1 MKFETQFETCNVIM
15 SITPVEEETKLNLIF
30 LPKYFQNYLRIFR
43 RYLVIT
49 QKSDLIPV
57 TGIFFII
64 KQNKK
69 IQKVTDK
76 FQLAHFVCLFACMMS
91 LTSRYVDSFISS
103 GKVDKNTIHK
113 SKGKEKCRKNQRGEM
128 FSTFVL

>member
-1 MKFETQFETCNVIM
+1 M
-15 SITPVEEETKLNLIF
+15 SIPPVEEETKLNLIF

-103 GKVDKNTIHK
+103 GKVDKNTIQK
-113 SKGKEKCRKNQRGEM
+113 SKEKEKCRKNQRGEM

>member
-1 MKFETQFETCNVIM
+1 M
-15 SITPVEEETKLNLIF
+15 SITYVEEETKLKLNLIF
-30 LPKYFQNYLRIFR
+30 FPKYFQNYFRIFR

-57 TGIFFII
+57 RGIFFII

-69 IQKVTDK
+69 IEKVTDQ
-76 FQLAHFVCLFACMMS
+76 FQLAYFVCLFACMMS
-91 LTSRYVDSFISS
+91 VTSRYVVSFISS
-103 GKVDKNTIHK
+103 RKVDKNTIHK
-113 SKGKEKCRKNQRGEM
+113 SKEKEKCRKNQRGEM